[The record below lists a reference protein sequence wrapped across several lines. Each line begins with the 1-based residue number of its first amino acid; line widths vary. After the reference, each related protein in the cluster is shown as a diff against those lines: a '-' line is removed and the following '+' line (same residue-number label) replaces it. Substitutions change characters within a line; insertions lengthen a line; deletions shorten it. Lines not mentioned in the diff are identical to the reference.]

1 MLEADRTEKAETP
14 SRGDKKLTVELY
26 DEAELRKI
34 DADDDLNEIK
44 DFAAEFVKQRAVMGF
59 SPKDVIASIQN
70 ESKDFS
76 ITESSL
82 IKFERL
88 EVTPKSGMKMKSV
101 LEKWLTT
108 E

>member
-1 MLEADRTEKAETP
+1 MIHTDKTKKIETSSKKP
-14 SRGDKKLTVELY
+14 STELY
-26 DEAELRKI
+26 NQAELKKI

-44 DFAAEFVKQRAVMGF
+44 EFAAEFVKQRANLGL
-59 SPKDVIASIQN
+59 SPRDVVASIQN

-82 IKFERL
+82 IKFERQD
-88 EVTPKSGMKMKSV
+88 VTPKSGLKMKSV
-101 LEKWLTT
+101 LEKWLSA